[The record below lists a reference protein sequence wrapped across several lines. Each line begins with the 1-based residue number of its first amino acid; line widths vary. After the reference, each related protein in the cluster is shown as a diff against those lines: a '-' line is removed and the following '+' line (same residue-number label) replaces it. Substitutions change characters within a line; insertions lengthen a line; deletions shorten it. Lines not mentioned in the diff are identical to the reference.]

1 MIENLKKIK
10 KEWPKNLPKSIIH
23 GDLFIDN
30 IFFNKNKFA
39 GFIDFYFSSND
50 YLMYEIAIC
59 INALCFDKK
68 NNKFELKKMEKMA
81 ELRAAGFDHEMK
93 MFETQAA
100 DNEHKRLIEH
110 DISINQGVGIIA
122 GLQKSVR
129 PIITYAFFGLFCAI
143 EVTLLM
149 EAVNQGSSIQDSL
162 GILWDD
168 DTKAIFAA
176 IISFWFGSRAID
188 KSRGK

>member
-1 MIENLKKIK
+1 
-10 KEWPKNLPKSIIH
+10 
-23 GDLFIDN
+23 
-30 IFFNKNKFA
+30 
-39 GFIDFYFSSND
+39 
-50 YLMYEIAIC
+50 
-59 INALCFDKK
+59 
-68 NNKFELKKMEKMA
+68 MEKMA

-110 DISINQGVGIIA
+110 DISINQGVGLIA

-129 PIITYAFFGLFCAI
+129 PVITYAFFGLFCAI
-143 EVTLLM
+143 EVTLLL

-188 KSRGK
+188 KSRGKTK